1 MNKPDEVHAIL
12 LEAVKENRVLLEAF
26 RRDIDKCNSDIIKLR
41 YYIYTLAGI
50 IVIMLGKPEWLAILL

>member
-1 MNKPDEVHAIL
+1 MNQPDEVHAIL